1 MYTNMN
7 INMNMIKHGIYPKI
21 KFPTITKNDIKYTLN
36 TENAKILE
44 CSYDYIKYN
53 DHKNDFFHNFVLYFQ
68 DIGILNNINV
78 NVNLLKNHFLNSI
91 PFNYNYD
98 QKINYY
104 RQKKNNNNNKLFKL
118 FFYNPIYLK
127 LYKQNSINNLLKIP
141 QIKNINTINNDI
153 LNKTV
158 SNEFNE
164 KIKTD
169 ILNKIF
175 ENQFDTML
183 INAIE
188 NLFKQEMSI
197 NSDKI
202 EYDISIKEPDFNS
215 ILLQSLGFK
224 HILIPNY
231 EFTNNKF
238 LSISKNKFLTFIL
251 YFDTKYFE
259 LTNISILNYYKN
271 NNYYIDNLLEKNKPL
286 IFKTD
291 IKGQT
296 PIYYAIDGNNYNVIE
311 QIINNN
317 KNTLYH
323 YDNKNISPL
332 RLCINKQLHH
342 LNYLLDDDN
351 DNDIH
356 YLNNYIK
363 MLRTELKSNN
373 LKIPLN
379 IDAVFIIALFIQN
392 DIWRINKKII
402 VLDNSEP
409 KNTRKIQINDKINTI
424 TSEIENS
431 YFNFDDNKVENAT
444 KKPNKYKKNTNK
456 EYDGN
461 SDQNIIFKK
470 YYSKARKLEKQ
481 DFGLYG
487 SYWINYKKYKN
498 NLTILDH
505 INNSINIK
513 EILKELQ
520 SIEKK
525 NNNNNFNLPKYD
537 NDRIDN
543 IVLKL
548 ENTHTKLEYYLKFIN
563 IRFNSNKDNAY
574 TVFLNKIYVHVLANI
589 IGVDF
594 YLTIEELII
603 KHYIGKGAIINDQVN
618 VDNIKNNLRLL
629 NKLLIN
635 NKLDE
640 ETNINYS
647 YIKNPIP
654 ESVLKD
660 KIKNILLKIIPND
673 NNELINTFET
683 VLLPRYRDLYR
694 ITYKYLKM
702 FMENY
707 HKFIYNQYH
716 GLEILLLLLSKL

>member
-1 MYTNMN
+1 ML
-7 INMNMIKHGIYPKI
+7 INNEIKSIRTENETIYNSTLSKELDNKI
-21 KFPTITKNDIKYTLN
+21 KKTILN
-36 TENAKILE
+36 EILE
-44 CSYDYIKYN
+44 NKFDT
-53 DHKNDFFHNFVLYFQ
+53 F
-68 DIGILNNINV
+68 LNNAID
-78 NVNLLKNHFLNSI
+78 NLLKEEVSL
-91 PFNYNYD
+91 
-98 QKINYY
+98 Y
-104 RQKKNNNNNKLFKL
+104 RD
-118 FFYNPIYLK
+118 PI
-127 LYKQNSINNLLKIP
+127 
-141 QIKNINTINNDI
+141 
-153 LNKTV
+153 
-158 SNEFNE
+158 EFNNI
-164 KIKTD
+164 IKEQD
-169 ILNKIF
+169 F
-175 ENQFDTML
+175 
-183 INAIE
+183 NAI
-188 NLFKQEMSI
+188 
-197 NSDKI
+197 
-202 EYDISIKEPDFNS
+202 
-215 ILLQSLGFK
+215 LLESLGFK

-271 NNYYIDNLLEKNKPL
+271 NNSYIDNLLEKNKPL

-342 LNYLLDDDN
+342 LNYLLDDDDN
-351 DNDIH
+351 DNYIH

-363 MLRTELKSNN
+363 MLRTELKSNKI
-373 LKIPLN
+373 LIPLN

-392 DIWRINKKII
+392 DIWRIDKKKID
-402 VLDNSEP
+402 LYNSEP
-409 KNTRKIQINDKINTI
+409 KNTRRIKI
-424 TSEIENS
+424 
-431 YFNFDDNKVENAT
+431 
-444 KKPNKYKKNTNK
+444 NK
-456 EYDGN
+456 EYN
-461 SDQNIIFKK
+461 NIKKSDVDNNDFKFNDTDVKKNNKREIKYEQYKNKEYNYTANPYVRDELNIIFKK
-470 YYSKARKLEKQ
+470 YYSKAKVLEIN

-702 FMENY
+702 FMEIY
-707 HKFIYNQYH
+707 HKFIY
-716 GLEILLLLLSKL
+716 K